1 MCCGWALGYSCDDCD
16 RGLLSGSG
24 GEEDAVGKSV

>member
-1 MCCGWALGYSCDDCD
+1 LKGDGE

-24 GEEDAVGKSV
+24 GELETGVVRRAVHSLVE